1 MRCPSF
7 VNCSG
12 SRFEH
17 IHVQQQL
24 VSSTA
29 SPADDVHVL
38 LKLISVA
45 ATHTRDEGKK
55 CLVSAAFEP
64 QCTFTLAADQV
75 VEHTSDARN
84 LVIAEGVA
92 EWSVRGHFFMLYRD
106 SLFVFTGHMLPSGT
120 RHLALAVR
128 KSSMCDCGCGCWCT
142 LFPLYRFVLWSLYVA
157 GVSQKPR
164 RRDTMGLH
172 GSPATTNAKH

>member
-1 MRCPSF
+1 MTQQSTSVRCPSV

-29 SPADDVHVL
+29 SPGDDVHVL

-55 CLVSAAFEP
+55 CLVSAALSRS
-64 QCTFTLAADQV
+64 TFSPSLPIKV

-84 LVIAEGVA
+84 LFIAKLLRRSLVIRRKRDKVSFRMCDFVLRRVSRRSKSTYSQRARKIQSWNMPK
-92 EWSVRGHFFMLYRD
+92 WSVEHVDAKLVNAWFR
-106 SLFVFTGHMLPSGT
+106 
-120 RHLALAVR
+120 A
-128 KSSMCDCGCGCWCT
+128 
-142 LFPLYRFVLWSLYVA
+142 
-157 GVSQKPR
+157 R
-164 RRDTMGLH
+164 R
-172 GSPATTNAKH
+172 